1 MENSNRSLKIL
12 ANAKISLLF
21 FLILLLLN
29 FISRSVFIKY
39 LGTEILGLNTIA
51 TNLVGF
57 LNLAELGI
65 SAAIASSLYKPLSE
79 NNQEEIRE
87 IITVQGWMYRN
98 IAYLIMIGAGI
109 LMCFF
114 PIIFEKTQI
123 SLWYAYSIF
132 LVLLISSLLT
142 YFLNYKQV
150 LLIADMKEYKVILSI
165 RSVQILKIILQIFA
179 IIYFDHGLIYWI
191 LLEFLYGVASSYIL
205 KKIIERE
212 YPWLKIDVNKGKIFK
227 KKHSH
232 IITHTK
238 QLFFHKV
245 SGFVLL
251 QTTPLIIFAYA
262 SLTMVSMYDN
272 YMMLVLGITTLISA
286 VFSSFQP
293 AIGNLVA
300 NSDRPKILNFFYE
313 YAVLRYWI
321 AAVICV
327 VFYFQAHNFI
337 TLWLGIKFVIPNDV
351 FVCIVIYLFFTL
363 TRVLDPFVYAFALY
377 GDIYAPILEAII
389 NLSLSIILGY
399 FFGLEGILIGVII
412 SLFLVIF
419 IWKPFYIFL
428 FGFKNSVISYF
439 KKIFAYLFIIIVS
452 IIFLE
457 FFLRYFNFNN
467 SSWLNFLIS
476 SVIIFVLYS
485 VMSFT
490 IFYLL
495 LSEFRRICIRVKN
508 VLLKKKD

>member
-1 MENSNRSLKIL
+1 MENSNRGSKVL

-39 LGTEILGLNTIA
+39 LGPEILGLNTIA

-87 IITVQGWMYRN
+87 IITLQGWLYRN
-98 IAYLIMIGAGI
+98 IAYFIIVGAGI

-123 SLWYAYSIF
+123 TLWYAYSIF
-132 LVLLISSLLT
+132 LVLLASSLLT

-150 LLIADMKEYKVILSI
+150 LLIAEMKEYKIILSI
-165 RSVQILKIILQIFA
+165 RTVQILKIMLQIFA
-179 IIYFDHGLIYWI
+179 IIYFKHGFIYWI
-191 LLEFLYGVASSYIL
+191 LLELVYGVSSSFIL

-212 YPWLKIDVNKGKIFK
+212 YPWLNIDVSKGRGYRV
-227 KKHSH
+227 KHPN

-238 QLFFHKV
+238 QLFFHKI

-272 YMMLVLGITTLISA
+272 YMMIILGITTLISA
-286 VFSSFQP
+286 IFSSFQP

-300 NSDRPKILNFFYE
+300 NAESSKVLSFFYE
-313 YAVLRYWI
+313 YAVLRYLM

-327 VFYFQAHNFI
+327 VFYFQAHYFI
-337 TLWLGIKFVIPNDV
+337 TLWLGDKYIIPNDV
-351 FVCIVIYLFFTL
+351 FIFMVVYLFITL

-377 GDIYAPILEAII
+377 GDIYAPMLEAII
-389 NLSLSIILGY
+389 NLSLSIVLGY
-399 FFGLEGILIGVII
+399 FFGLEGILSGVII

-419 IWKPFYIFL
+419 IWKPYYIFL
-428 FGFKNSVISYF
+428 FGFKSSVLCYFRKIAIYISCIALSTLFFYF
-439 KKIFAYLFIIIVS
+439 TV
-452 IIFLE
+452 
-457 FFLRYFNFNN
+457 RNFNFNN
-467 SSWLNFLIS
+467 SSWLYFFIS
-476 SVIIFVLYS
+476 SMVIFVLYS
-485 VMSFT
+485 IIAFIVFY
-490 IFYLL
+490 IFLVD
-495 LSEFRRICIRVKN
+495 FRKVFFRVKN
-508 VLLKKKD
+508 VLLKK